1 MLEKSRDCLPSET
14 RKRNTGRRARKT
26 PRARDRGD
34 PARITDTVYDD

>member
-1 MLEKSRDCLPSET
+1 MLEKSRDCFTFGNEKT
-14 RKRNTGRRARKT
+14 RTGRRARKT